1 MLLRKRTVVVHDD
14 SSDYSDKEDDA
25 VEEEADLKE
34 DGEQD
39 DAAGDG
45 DDDEEGNQR
54 LSVTKK
60 ARISISLE
68 GTKVSKV
75 CKAKDHQACFV
86 GFVYMDCPNKP
97 CYVCKIPGGFFLCIA
112 LHSLVI
118 P

>member
-1 MLLRKRTVVVHDD
+1 MHDD

-75 CKAKDHQACFV
+75 RTFV
-86 GFVYMDCPNKP
+86 VTFP
-97 CYVCKIPGGFFLCIA
+97 LCAHLSI
-112 LHSLVI
+112 
-118 P
+118 